1 MKVKTIF
8 DLSADEALD
17 FLMQNDRYVTTEMPE
32 YLNFD
37 PVLAFAREHIADTS
51 IDKCLK
57 DINPENMSD
66 ANYDIMLN
74 KDGRYAVRVLSL
86 SNPFLYYLLAREICT
101 PEHWAAILDDFKVF
115 GSAPHIQAVGI
126 PVIPADKENFH
137 KATTILN
144 WWNRF
149 EQMAVKLSLDYRYM
163 FVTDITNCYGTI
175 ELQTVEK
182 ALSRKGT
189 ASEVDVKTDI
199 VRILTMLRQGRNIG
213 LPQGSTLYDIVAE
226 IVLGYA
232 DMLLREALERDGI
245 TEGYEILRYRDDY
258 KVFANDKDLLERIS
272 YTLQHVLEGL
282 NLRLNSAKT
291 RISDSI
297 ITDSIKPDKLA
308 YIYNTPIYNNKKQ
321 CDFDGIQKQL
331 LFILQFGRQYPNCGQ
346 MRMLLSKL
354 SSWIEEYI
362 ENVAKNRPKV
372 ISLEPKT
379 PEEKK
384 EIEELFASLRKS
396 NDNSNAESCEEK
408 AEAKPEVEAKPD
420 EEKSTEDKKQ
430 QERLGTIIEDIM
442 AMSAIAAQIAAEN
455 LNSAHYALKV
465 ISQMLSTISDEQVEN
480 GEQASKDEIVTKVLN
495 RLGSMQNS
503 DYLKIWLQNLAVK
516 AEYKGDYSF
525 ADEKGNRLCHLVS
538 GSDANLW
545 DNSFLV
551 PEYLEGFKAS
561 AVVDASVL
569 HNDTPVMQFKH
580 RFSYDDSTP
589 DEEDDL
595 AAAGADVDIDEE
607 KCRAEAEYRAG
618 ADVDIDEED
627 YLAAAGADDIDDID
641 EEYYGGADDVT
652 KTAPE

>member
-144 WWNRF
+144 WWSRF

-525 ADEKGNRLCHLVS
+525 ADGKGNGLCHLVC
-538 GSDANLW
+538 GADANLW
-545 DNSFLV
+545 NNSFLT
-551 PEYLEGFKAS
+551 PAYLEGFDAT
-561 AVVDASVL
+561 AVVDDAVL
-569 HNDTPVMQFKH
+569 HNDTPVIQFKH
-580 RFSYDDSTP
+580 RFSYD
-589 DEEDDL
+589 
-595 AAAGADVDIDEE
+595 ADAVD
-607 KCRAEAEYRAG
+607 
-618 ADVDIDEED
+618 V
-627 YLAAAGADDIDDID
+627 IDDD
-641 EEYYGGADDVT
+641 KDNDKPYVVMT
-652 KTAPE
+652 F

>member
-272 YTLQHVLEGL
+272 YKLQHVLEGL

-354 SSWIEEYI
+354 STWIEEYI
-362 ENVAKNRPKV
+362 ENVAKNQ
-372 ISLEPKT
+372 
-379 PEEKK
+379 
-384 EIEELFASLRKS
+384 KS
-396 NDNSNAESCEEK
+396 K
-408 AEAKPEVEAKPD
+408 AKPKVEAKPG
-420 EEKSTEDKKQ
+420 EEDAEDKKTQ
-430 QERLGTIIEDIM
+430 KRLGTIIEDIM

-465 ISQMLSTISDEQVEN
+465 ISQMLSTISDEQVEK

-525 ADEKGNRLCHLVS
+525 ADGKGNGLCHLVS
-538 GSDANLW
+538 GADANLW
-545 DNSFLV
+545 NNSFLA
-551 PEYLEGFKAS
+551 PAYLEGFDAT
-561 AVVDASVL
+561 AVVDDAVL